1 METGTHEVFAKVLL
15 NAVSVDEASDRET
28 ARTVLLVLLDRVAP
42 DHRQVVNDPVLL
54 VVEQD
59 AFLEKAHLLHTR
71 LARVVGLGADLDAFL
86 LFQEFQLK
94 QETNCY
100 I

>member
-42 DHRQVVNDPVLL
+42 DHR
-54 VVEQD
+54 
-59 AFLEKAHLLHTR
+59 
-71 LARVVGLGADLDAFL
+71 
-86 LFQEFQLK
+86 
-94 QETNCY
+94 
-100 I
+100 